1 MANFTGCG
9 LTLRIICSVTVIA
22 DYLFSGLSYIS
33 LLKAFGNM
41 NVISAALYT
50 SCLLDAV
57 SQLTRS
63 LLIDVFRLLHINILF
78 KIMTE

>member
-9 LTLRIICSVTVIA
+9 LTLGIIYSVTVIA
-22 DYLFSGLSYIS
+22 DYLFSGLSYIH
-33 LLKAFGNM
+33 LIKAFGNM
-41 NVISAALYT
+41 NVISPALNVPCLIEAA
-50 SCLLDAV
+50 

-63 LLIDVFRLLHINILF
+63 SLIDVFRLLHINILF